1 MSKPIDVIFEDN
13 IAMVEANNGLP
24 NSLENPLGNDL
35 GKIETRGQND
45 ISSPSLNDPLKE
57 GANLALLM
65 GVVNE
70 VFSGPVLDEL
80 AMHVGR
86 PTVPGDVTEKK
97 HSQLLLQLVRS
108 LETVEVP
115 LNLRGRNLRRPR

>member
-24 NSLENPLGNDL
+24 NSLKNPLGNDL
-35 GKIETRGQND
+35 RKIEARGQND
-45 ISSPSLNDPLKE
+45 ISPPPLNEPLKE

-70 VFSGPVLDEL
+70 VLSRPVLDEL
-80 AMHVGR
+80 AMYVGR
-86 PTVPGDVTEKK
+86 STVPGDVTEKK
-97 HSQLLLQLVRS
+97 YFHLL
-108 LETVEVP
+108 EW
-115 LNLRGRNLRRPR
+115 